1 MTPLERLATWMLE
14 EEKSGKKLAISD
26 IREKIRSLV
35 KNEERSEMNIFY
47 TLGKTYG
54 TSVPFK
60 EVYDEQYSK
69 GKFRR

>member
-14 EEKSGKKLAISD
+14 EEKSGKKLAVSD

-47 TLGKTYG
+47 ILGKTYG

-60 EVYDEQYSK
+60 EVYDEQYRK

>member
-1 MTPLERLATWMLE
+1 MTPLERLVTWMLE
-14 EEKSGKKLAISD
+14 EEKNGKKLAVSD

-47 TLGKTYG
+47 ILGKTYG

>member
-1 MTPLERLATWMLE
+1 MLE
-14 EEKSGKKLAISD
+14 EEKSGKKLAVSD

-47 TLGKTYG
+47 ILGKTYG

>member
-1 MTPLERLATWMLE
+1 MLE

>member
-1 MTPLERLATWMLE
+1 MTPLERLAAWMLE

>member
-1 MTPLERLATWMLE
+1 MLE

-35 KNEERSEMNIFY
+35 RNEERSELNMFY

-69 GKFRR
+69 GKFGR

>member
-14 EEKSGKKLAISD
+14 EEKSGKKLAVSD

-47 TLGKTYG
+47 ILGKTYG